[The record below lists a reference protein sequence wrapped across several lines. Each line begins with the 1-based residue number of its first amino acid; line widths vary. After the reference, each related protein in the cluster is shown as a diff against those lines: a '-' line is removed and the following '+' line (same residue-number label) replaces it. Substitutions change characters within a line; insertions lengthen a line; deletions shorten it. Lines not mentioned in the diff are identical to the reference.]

1 MRIFMV
7 ISKSC
12 IRSFQHHDDST
23 SYQDIIIYLFRISK
37 RKQNIIFFS
46 NLSIHKHT
54 HIWYF
59 RMEETCMQDK
69 FHIYM
74 CVCVLTNCVCISRY
88 QGQGQVILHFTVS
101 VGCNYLCLPL
111 IPASDTQITIYTY
124 RFDCMKLKQVAKDVV
139 MLVRFSRQPIMR
151 CPRLPTRCTQHIYH
165 VTDSTHM
172 TAPLWGQCGTP
183 YTNMVSLNPR
193 ACE

>member
-1 MRIFMV
+1 MMIVLHIKILSSIFSAFRKENK
-7 ISKSC
+7 ISFF
-12 IRSFQHHDDST
+12 FQICQ
-23 SYQDIIIYLFRISK
+23 YI
-37 RKQNIIFFS
+37 NI
-46 NLSIHKHT
+46 
-54 HIWYF
+54 
-59 RMEETCMQDK
+59 
-69 FHIYM
+69 HIYDIFVWRKHACRINSIYI

-151 CPRLPTRCTQHIYH
+151 CPRLPTRCTQHIYD